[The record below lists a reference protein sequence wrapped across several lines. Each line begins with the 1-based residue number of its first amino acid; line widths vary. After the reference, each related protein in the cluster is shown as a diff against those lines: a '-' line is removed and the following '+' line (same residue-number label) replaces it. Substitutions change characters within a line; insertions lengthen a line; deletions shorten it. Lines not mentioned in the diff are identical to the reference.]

1 MPTISTISEKLW
13 VRSDLICSGSATGP
27 GWRWLTCSGTAI
39 APAAWFYKGVD
50 GPGQVAKLPA
60 PIARKLRRV
69 GELLKQDHGWHGP
82 TDLLAAASA
91 ARERLA
97 RNPAP
102 VNIADPKTGQHLH
115 VLIGRDG
122 FDAVAGLH
130 LNDARLPAMLVSA
143 AAGDDRILARLA
155 EAVWNNFAGGTVG
168 LMGRAVDCAADRPDS
183 RWKAIR
189 TESLTAPFGTP
200 IDNAVLTGDF
210 CRAVGYDSPPVEF
223 AGPVSSSAPALLLT
237 GTLDATTPVE
247 NARDVARGLPNALLL
262 DVENAAHEAL
272 PVPAVQDVV
281 VDFLRGI
288 DVRGR
293 RPADTPPHFPP
304 VEKALERGSERP
316 R

>member
-1 MPTISTISEKLW
+1 
-13 VRSDLICSGSATGP
+13 
-27 GWRWLTCSGTAI
+27 
-39 APAAWFYKGVD
+39 
-50 GPGQVAKLPA
+50 
-60 PIARKLRRV
+60 
-69 GELLKQDHGWHGP
+69 
-82 TDLLAAASA
+82 
-91 ARERLA
+91 
-97 RNPAP
+97 
-102 VNIADPKTGQHLH
+102 
-115 VLIGRDG
+115 
-122 FDAVAGLH
+122 
-130 LNDARLPAMLVSA
+130 
-143 AAGDDRILARLA
+143 
-155 EAVWNNFAGGTVG
+155 
-168 LMGRAVDCAADRPDS
+168 MGRAVDCAADRPDS

-200 IDNAVLTGDF
+200 IDDAVLTDDF

-262 DVENAAHEAL
+262 DLENAAHEAL
-272 PVPAVQDVV
+272 PVAAVQDVV